1 MPTGTFPTEGQR
13 RTDTRDKSQSV
24 IEPMRL
30 QNKLALVTGGSRGI
44 GRAVVERLA
53 LEGANVVFVYQS
65 NGEAAESLVERS
77 VARRGKAFARCR
89 PTCAMRR
96 GPSRSSRRSSRREN
110 RLDILVNSAGI
121 VRDGLMGAML
131 ADQWRDVLET
141 NLFGTYNYCRAVAQ
155 QMMYQRSGSVVNL
168 SSTAAEFASRG
179 QVNYAASKGGIDGL
193 TRAMAKEFAQRKVRV
208 NAVAPGMIETDMSK
222 AVRGLVGDKIKE
234 IIPLKRIGTPAEV
247 AAVVAFLASDD
258 AAYMTGQV
266 LRVDGGLSLGGY

>member
-1 MPTGTFPTEGQR
+1 
-13 RTDTRDKSQSV
+13 
-24 IEPMRL
+24 MRFE
-30 QNKLALVTGGSRGI
+30 NKIALVTGGSRGI

-53 LEGANVVFVYQS
+53 SEGAAVVFVYQNS
-65 NGEAAESLVERS
+65 QEVAESLVAELSGQGRQAAAEQADVRDAARAQQIVDQVVERY
-77 VARRGKAFARCR
+77 G
-89 PTCAMRR
+89 
-96 GPSRSSRRSSRREN
+96 

-131 ADQWRDVLET
+131 PEQWRDVIET

-155 QMMYQRSGSVVNL
+155 QMMYQRSGSIVNL

-193 TRAMAKEFAQRKVRV
+193 THAMAKEFSQRKVRV

-222 AVRGLVGDKIKE
+222 AVRGLVGDKLKD
-234 IIPLKRIGTPAEV
+234 IIGLKRVGSPAEI
-247 AAVVAFLASDD
+247 AAAVAFLASDD
-258 AAYMTGQV
+258 ASYVTGQV